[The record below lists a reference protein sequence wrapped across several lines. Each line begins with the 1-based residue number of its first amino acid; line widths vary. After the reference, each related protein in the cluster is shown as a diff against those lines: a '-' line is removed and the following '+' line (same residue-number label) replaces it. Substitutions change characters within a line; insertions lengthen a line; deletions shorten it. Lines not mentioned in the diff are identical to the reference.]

1 MGRPS
6 RVQPLKLLL
15 QRAHYSNVTIMK
27 KLVILAFVL
36 IVAFVVLMAV
46 LPLLGLIFGGG
57 FDP

>member
-15 QRAHYSNVTIMK
+15 QRSHYSNVTIMK

-36 IVAFVVLMAV
+36 IIVGVVVLAV
-46 LPLLGLIFGGG
+46 LPLIGMIFGGG

>member
-6 RVQPLKLLL
+6 RVQPLKLLNL
-15 QRAHYSNVTIMK
+15 WPHYSNVTIMK

-36 IVAFVVLMAV
+36 IIVGVVVLAV
-46 LPLLGLIFGGG
+46 LPLIGMIFGGG